1 MPKAKEE
8 TAAVKKTFKII
19 TAPEGQPTFIDPT
32 SGAERPYIR
41 IHQVRAFSEE
51 AAKAVANEYNE
62 GIVKQYGG
70 DMYEIMSVE
79 VEGEE

>member
-32 SGAERPYIR
+32 SGAERALMR

-51 AAKAVANEYNE
+51 EAKEVANAYNRD
-62 GIVKQYGG
+62 IVAQYGG
-70 DMYEIMSVE
+70 DLYEIMSIE